1 MVDLQWTW
9 GLLQK
14 VQWGMDIGGQPT
26 GVTQKHTPQLAA
38 TKSLTKRMSINHLQS
53 MLEQDIHTKDKNCV
67 KLQNY
72 SLVDQRG

>member
-1 MVDLQWTW
+1 MSDL
-9 GLLQK
+9 K
-14 VQWGMDIGGQPT
+14 NAV
-26 GVTQKHTPQLAA
+26 
-38 TKSLTKRMSINHLQS
+38 

>member
-1 MVDLQWTW
+1 
-9 GLLQK
+9 
-14 VQWGMDIGGQPT
+14 
-26 GVTQKHTPQLAA
+26 
-38 TKSLTKRMSINHLQS
+38 MSINHLQS